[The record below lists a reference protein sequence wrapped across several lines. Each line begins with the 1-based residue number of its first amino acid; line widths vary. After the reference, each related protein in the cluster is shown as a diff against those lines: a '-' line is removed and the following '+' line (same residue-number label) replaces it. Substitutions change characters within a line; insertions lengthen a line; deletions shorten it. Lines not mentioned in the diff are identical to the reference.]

1 MDKYIKE
8 VGGAGDW
15 GTDKAT
21 TKFKDD
27 TPGQQTKRK
36 RNMKSFR
43 SVLEKVAVKEAMEM
57 WTVTVQKPMN
67 KLKKGD
73 KQTVKARSAFEA
85 VNKAMKLWKDPSL
98 KAAPANAFKITKEDV
113 AAPGEIE
120 EAKDWYSFNTKKLA
134 TDFAKATKNKNA
146 DDGDL
151 DKWLDGVAKK
161 NGIRSRKMDQ
171 DIANDI
177 VFDLAKMGFK
187 KIDAYDLNTF
197 EVDESIEESDLAEFG
212 SRNMSAAQK
221 ANLRRSIKNK
231 QKEEVDLDEVIERHI
246 EEGFSQREIK
256 MAIGIASD
264 KRYAGVNMT
273 GATKAIEKLKK
284 GLSSQPQVMA
294 VLKRQN
300 EEVVA
305 ETPER
310 MKSFSHYNKV

>member
-113 AAPGEIE
+113 AAPAEIE

-197 EVDESIEESDLAEFG
+197 EVDESIEE
-212 SRNMSAAQK
+212 
-221 ANLRRSIKNK
+221 
-231 QKEEVDLDEVIERHI
+231 
-246 EEGFSQREIK
+246 GFSQREIK

>member
-21 TKFKDD
+21 TKYKDD

-43 SVLEKVAVKEAMEM
+43 SVLEKVAVEEAMEM

-113 AAPGEIE
+113 AAPAE
-120 EAKDWYSFNTKKLA
+120 
-134 TDFAKATKNKNA
+134 
-146 DDGDL
+146 
-151 DKWLDGVAKK
+151 
-161 NGIRSRKMDQ
+161 
-171 DIANDI
+171 
-177 VFDLAKMGFK
+177 
-187 KIDAYDLNTF
+187 
-197 EVDESIEESDLAEFG
+197 IEESDLAEFG

-221 ANLRRSIKNK
+221 ANLRRSIKNR
-231 QKEEVDLDEVIERHI
+231 QKGRKEDVDLDE
-246 EEGFSQREIK
+246 GK
-256 MAIGIASD
+256 MKEFHAMVKKGMTAEQISKKIGID
-264 KRYAGVNMT
+264 V
-273 GATKAIEKLKK
+273 KLVKDFMK
-284 GLSSQPQVMA
+284 DMV
-294 VLKRQN
+294 
-300 EEVVA
+300 EEVVS
-305 ETPER
+305 ETPEK
-310 MKSFSHYNKV
+310 MKSFSNYNKV

>member
-113 AAPGEIE
+113 AAPAE
-120 EAKDWYSFNTKKLA
+120 
-134 TDFAKATKNKNA
+134 
-146 DDGDL
+146 
-151 DKWLDGVAKK
+151 
-161 NGIRSRKMDQ
+161 
-171 DIANDI
+171 
-177 VFDLAKMGFK
+177 
-187 KIDAYDLNTF
+187 
-197 EVDESIEESDLAEFG
+197 IEESDA
-212 SRNMSAAQK
+212 
-221 ANLRRSIKNK
+221 
-231 QKEEVDLDEVIERHI
+231 DLDE
-246 EEGFSQREIK
+246 GK
-256 MAIGIASD
+256 MKEFHAM
-264 KRYAGVNMT
+264 V
-273 GATKAIEKLKK
+273 KK
-284 GLSSQPQVMA
+284 GMTAKQIAKKIGLPEKDVAEFM
-294 VLKRQN
+294 KDMD